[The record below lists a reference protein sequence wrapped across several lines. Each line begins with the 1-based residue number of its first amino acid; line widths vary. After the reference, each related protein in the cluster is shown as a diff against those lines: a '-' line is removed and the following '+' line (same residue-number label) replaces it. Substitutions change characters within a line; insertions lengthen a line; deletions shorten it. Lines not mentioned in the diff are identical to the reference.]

1 MYSAQCEKELECHI
15 DSVHADI
22 FQALNPIQVTVG
34 GPSQEPA
41 GFAKQLTTTYL
52 ESQQTGDTESVVD
65 NCPPAVPAKR
75 GRKSKAAL
83 LEKDKIIKINAGLSA
98 ANQVS
103 PDTTNSSSIITMNSS
118 SITTKAKR
126 GRKSKAGQI
135 STGHQELSF
144 ASNSSPDMT
153 MTSPPTIPAKA
164 KSGRKSKAG
173 QISTGHQELSFA
185 SNSSPDMTITSPPT
199 IPAKAKRGRKS
210 KASQISAVNQEF
222 SFASNSSP
230 DITMTSPPTIPAKAK
245 RGRKSKAS
253 QISSPETAFA
263 KTSDV
268 EQNDMPSGGKKAK
281 WTSKNEESGM
291 LVQDNLMSEE
301 TASEKGKLKC
311 ANDFL

>member
-41 GFAKQLTTTYL
+41 EFAKQLTTTYL

-164 KSGRKSKAG
+164 K
-173 QISTGHQELSFA
+173 
-185 SNSSPDMTITSPPT
+185 
-199 IPAKAKRGRKS
+199 
-210 KASQISAVNQEF
+210 
-222 SFASNSSP
+222 
-230 DITMTSPPTIPAKAK
+230 

-301 TASEKGKLKC
+301 TTSEKGKLKC

>member
-1 MYSAQCEKELECHI
+1 MPENNEHLICCLCMYSAQCEKELECHI

-41 GFAKQLTTTYL
+41 EFAKQLTTTYL

-164 KSGRKSKAG
+164 K
-173 QISTGHQELSFA
+173 
-185 SNSSPDMTITSPPT
+185 
-199 IPAKAKRGRKS
+199 
-210 KASQISAVNQEF
+210 
-222 SFASNSSP
+222 
-230 DITMTSPPTIPAKAK
+230 

>member
-1 MYSAQCEKELECHI
+1 MSHSQVPLSHFLIQNRLKQRHQRTKEITLEAVNNILRPKMPENNEHLICCLCMYSAQCEKELECHI

-153 MTSPPTIPAKA
+153 I
-164 KSGRKSKAG
+164 
-173 QISTGHQELSFA
+173 
-185 SNSSPDMTITSPPT
+185 
-199 IPAKAKRGRKS
+199 
-210 KASQISAVNQEF
+210 
-222 SFASNSSP
+222 
-230 DITMTSPPTIPAKAK
+230 TSPPTIPAKAK